1 MAAPVATS
9 TALRSKTGDS
19 CTMPVGTTDDRVTE
33 RATVLATLPGLSVMV
48 ALPSALVAE
57 PPAACVTM
65 AWPGPGMRGVA
76 AVAPPAPPA
85 PGHRGE
91 GSGRG
96 GGWGRWVS
104 GPPVAV
110 SPSFDAHVLA

>member
-76 AVAPPAPPA
+76 AVAWLPPPAPPHTRDRA
-85 PGHRGE
+85 GE
-91 GSGRG
+91 GCA
-96 GGWGRWVS
+96 
-104 GPPVAV
+104 AV
-110 SPSFDAHVLA
+110 RERD

>member
-65 AWPGPGMRGVA
+65 AWPGPGMRGLA
-76 AVAPPAPPA
+76 GRRHATPPARSPTSDT
-85 PGHRGE
+85 RG
-91 GSGRG
+91 GRG
-96 GGWGRWVS
+96 G
-104 GPPVAV
+104 ACQ
-110 SPSFDAHVLA
+110 SFP

>member
-76 AVAPPAPPA
+76 GRACRTAPPASPN
-85 PGHRGE
+85 RY
-91 GSGRG
+91 GRG
-96 GGWGRWVS
+96 GGGVRLRTS
-104 GPPVAV
+104 
-110 SPSFDAHVLA
+110 